1 MAPPLPETLSLLLQ
15 PNPLELRRCSD
26 WLQATCQ
33 RLDVP
38 AASSGK
44 LDLCLNEVLAN
55 LIDHGG
61 ARASSCPVQ
70 LTLERV
76 EGEEGGGE
84 GGADRGLAT
93 LTISDAGPAFDPLS
107 FSREPLP
114 RTLQEAEPGGLGLLL
129 VNRFMDE
136 CSYRR
141 EGDRN
146 VLKLSIR
153 WLKSP

>member
-76 EGEEGGGE
+76 GGEEGGDE
-84 GGADRGLAT
+84 GGLAT
-93 LTISDAGPAFDPLS
+93 LTISDAGPPFDPLS
-107 FSREPLP
+107 FSRKPLP